1 MSTNLDLD
9 AAHKY
14 FAVQCFNKTWEF
26 LSKPERTQSEDE
38 EMLELCFSSFWHW
51 RNVKS
56 QKPVNLSIGYW
67 QLSRVH
73 AVLGKADD
81 ARYFG
86 ERCLETSEQNDVGD
100 FFVGYAHEA
109 LARAELVAG
118 NKKAAKS
125 HLKEAFSFLEKVAE
139 QEDRDL
145 LSKDLQELQAKIS

>member
-1 MSTNLDLD
+1 MSPNFDLD

-26 LSKPERTQSEDE
+26 LNKPTRTQAEDE

-86 ERCLETSEQNDVGD
+86 ERCLEVSEVNDVGD

-109 LARAELVAG
+109 LARAELVAK
-118 NKKAAKS
+118 NKKSAMS
-125 HLKEAFSFLEKVAE
+125 QLKEAEALAAKVADK
-139 QEDRDL
+139 EDREL
-145 LSKDLQELQAKIS
+145 LVKDLRELRTLIS